1 MKILY
6 VATQD
11 DPLDLN
17 AGSGSDYQIY
27 HSFLRNGADVQI
39 VGPFKDVPSL
49 FEKAYRRL
57 HRLFS
62 RKRYAKF
69 SMSFLRR
76 TGEAVNATVKVYAPD
91 MVFAKNTAPLVYC
104 RPVVP
109 IVYRMDT
116 TLKGSQE
123 QWPLFSRIEYL
134 RMLEWEKVTLRKT
147 RLAITCSQWS
157 ADILREYY
165 HVPQEDILIVPNPA
179 SLPEH
184 VVPERLEIKK
194 REMKPFHL
202 LLVGREIDRKGVD
215 IAIRVAQLLR
225 DGGIPAELRIVGL
238 SGIDA
243 SNVRYMGLF
252 NKTIETELRQ
262 YVEQYRWAH
271 FLIHPARFEAAGIV
285 PGEAA
290 AFGIPTITNA
300 AGGLAT
306 TVKHNVSGIVLP
318 AHSPPE
324 DYVIAMKEYIENND
338 AYQTLCRSSRRRFEE
353 ELNWKTAGNVIFQA
367 LQRLEP
373 GKSNLSPARDKD

>member
-27 HSFLRNGADVQI
+27 HSFLRNGAEVKI
-39 VGPFKDVPSL
+39 VGPFKDSPSL
-49 FEKAYRRL
+49 FEKMYRKA

-62 RKRYAKF
+62 RMRYAKF
-69 SMSFLRR
+69 SMRFLRQ
-76 TGEAVNATVKVYAPD
+76 TAAVVNEAVKTYTPD
-91 MVFAKNTAPLVYC
+91 LVFAKNTAPLVYC

-123 QWPLFSRIEYL
+123 QWPLFSRLEYL
-134 RMLEWEKVTLRKT
+134 RMLEWEKAVLRKT
-147 RLAITCSQWS
+147 SLAITCSQWS
-157 ADILREYY
+157 ADILHDFYQ
-165 HVPQEDILIVPNPA
+165 VPEADILIVPNPA

-184 VVPERLEIKK
+184 VIPERLEIQR
-194 REMKPFHL
+194 REMTPFQL
-202 LLVGREIDRKGVD
+202 LLVGREIKRKGVD
-215 IAIRVAQLLR
+215 IAIRVTQILNE
-225 DGGIPAELRIVGL
+225 GGIPAELRIVGL
-238 SGIDA
+238 SGQDTA
-243 SNVRYMGLF
+243 NVRYMGSF
-252 NKTIETELRQ
+252 NKTIETELQGYVDQ
-262 YVEQYRWAH
+262 YQWAH

-290 AFGIPTITNA
+290 AFGIPTLTNT

-318 AHSPPE
+318 ANSPPE
-324 DYVIAMKEYIENND
+324 DYAAVIRKYIHSPN
-338 AYQTLCRSSRRRFEE
+338 AYMALCKTSRQRFEE
-353 ELNWKTAGNVIFQA
+353 ELNWRVGGNAIFQA
-367 LQRLEP
+367 VQKVAMKNKLT
-373 GKSNLSPARDKD
+373 